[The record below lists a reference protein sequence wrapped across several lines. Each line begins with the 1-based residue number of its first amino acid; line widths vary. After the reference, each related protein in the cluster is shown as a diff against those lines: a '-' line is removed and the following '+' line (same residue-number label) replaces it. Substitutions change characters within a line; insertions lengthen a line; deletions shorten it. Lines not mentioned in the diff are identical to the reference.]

1 MPVFFEIE
9 KQKYTAVIDLSG
21 CQMQQEGIL
30 HSENGGY
37 LLFLACISL
46 VQKFYHS
53 SAKFASGKT
62 EIHSRSVRIST
73 ISADFSSCAG

>member
-1 MPVFFEIE
+1 MFFEIE
-9 KQKYTAVIDLSG
+9 KQKYTAVIDLSEF
-21 CQMQQEGIL
+21 QMQQKVSSIL
-30 HSENGGY
+30 KMEDT
-37 LLFLACISL
+37 FFVLACISL

-53 SAKFASGKT
+53 FAKFASSKT